1 MPPSQNQNESSQPTT
16 KSLAIDQIRTDGG
29 TQPRSQLHTDLV
41 AEYAEDMRKGEE
53 FPPVTVF
60 FDGQEYWLA
69 DGFHRVHAKSAT
81 GAKEVIAVVHPGS
94 LRDAILH
101 SVGANAAHGLRRTNA
116 DKQRAV
122 ERMLRDNTWKNWS
135 NREIARRCGVH
146 HQLVGNLRNKLY
158 SLDDPSSQYRIGAD
172 GRTINTTNIG
182 KSDQEETKTSKRQ
195 RIKKQ
200 STTPKPLLAQP
211 QRVKKGDVWRLGKY
225 HLLFCGDSESSEF
238 QKYLPTEI
246 ALLLFFPRA
255 KKPWLPEEPANVQ
268 NTLLFHSSYGEDLHL
283 ETLRGIVENCL
294 SGTTDANEPVVMIN
308 LIDPSL
314 FILIDEL
321 ECRCYCAEPD
331 PERCTDALTAWAAI
345 NQPAKK
351 LST

>member
-1 MPPSQNQNESSQPTT
+1 MPPSQPQNESSQPTT
-16 KSLAIDQIRTDGG
+16 KLLAIDQIRMNGG
-29 TQPRSQLHTDLV
+29 TQPRSELHTDLV
-41 AEYAEDMRKGEE
+41 AEYAEDMRQGAE

-69 DGFHRVHAKSAT
+69 DGFHRVNAKKST
-81 GAKEVIAVVHPGS
+81 GAKEVTAVIHSGS

-122 ERMLRDNTWKNWS
+122 ERMLRDDTWRLWS

-146 HQLVGNLRNKLY
+146 HQLVGNLRKKLY

-172 GRTINTTNIG
+172 GRIINTTNIG
-182 KSDQEETKTSKRQ
+182 KSEQEDSKSTKRK

-200 STTPKPLLAQP
+200 FSTPEPLLAQSNK
-211 QRVKKGDVWRLGKY
+211 VEKGDIWRLGKS
-225 HLLFCGDSESSEF
+225 HLLFCGDSESRKF
-238 QKYLPTEI
+238 QKYLPSKI
-246 ALLLFFPRA
+246 ALLLFFPRT
-255 KKPWLPEEPANVQ
+255 KRPWLSEEPANVQ
-268 NTLLFHSSYGEDLHL
+268 NTLLFHTSYGEDLHL
-283 ETLRGIVENCL
+283 ETLRGIIENCL
-294 SGTTDANEPVVMIN
+294 SGTTDANDSIIMIN

-321 ECRCYCAEPD
+321 ECSCYCAEPD
-331 PERCTDALTAWAAI
+331 PQRCNDALTAWSAI
-345 NQPAKK
+345 NQTAKK
-351 LST
+351 L